1 MRTKTRWK
9 IVAISMGFL
18 LAGGCRSMEEEPS
31 VLLKPDTRLRPAALQ
46 ANEPSDGVVEVR
58 VPVPTPQLRAL
69 PSALRNPGTG
79 LPPLTAI
86 ADAKAG
92 ATTQPTP
99 DGFLNAVQYYD
110 YAPGIVYTAIAS
122 PGFVTTIAL
131 EPGERLVSTSA
142 GDTTRWLVESVET
155 GDSERKQTLLLVKPR
170 KPLLQTN
177 LVITTDRRVYS
188 LDLTSVAE
196 PVYHT
201 MIAWNYPLGDLV
213 MIRKEVAAQQDAKA
227 AVVGDVMD
235 LSRMNF
241 NYLILT
247 QKKNVPPWTPLRAF
261 DDGQKTY
268 IQFPPKLGVTE
279 APPLFVLGANGD
291 AQIVNY
297 RIRGDYYVID
307 RLIDRA
313 ELRLGQQPQTIVRV
327 VRAEPKDSNGRNATA
342 SVVTAKR
349 GG

>member
-1 MRTKTRWK
+1 VLLV
-9 IVAISMGFL
+9 ICAGSL
-18 LAGGCRSMEEEPS
+18 LAGGCRSMPEEPS
-31 VLLKPDTRLRPAALQ
+31 VVLKADTRLRPAALRP
-46 ANEPSDGVVEVR
+46 NDPSGGVVELR
-58 VPVPTPQLRAL
+58 VPVPTPQLRTL
-69 PSALRNPGTG
+69 PPALRGSG
-79 LPPLTAI
+79 KASPLAVI
-86 ADAKAG
+86 ADAKTG

-131 EPGERLVSTSA
+131 ESGEKLVSTSA

-155 GDSERKQTLLLVKPR
+155 GDSDRKQILLLVKPR

-188 LDLTSVAE
+188 LDLTSVPE

-201 MIAWNYPLGDLV
+201 MIAWNYPFGDLV
-213 MIRKEVAAQQDAKA
+213 MMRNQIASQQEAKA

-313 ELRLGQQPQTIVRV
+313 ELRLGEQPQSIVRI
-327 VRAEPKDSNGRNATA
+327 VRAEPKDGNGRKATV
-342 SVVTAKR
+342 STIGPKR